1 MKMIFALVLM
11 LFLFLTAVPLLAATS
26 DVTLAWDAS
35 VDEAIITNYELGWG
49 TAKGTYTNF
58 VTAGLLHEK
67 TLTLADGTWYIAARA
82 KDARG
87 VVSVW
92 SNEVSIVLRTTL
104 YAPSN
109 LRNTRVIITIPPPV
123 QAVVK

>member
-1 MKMIFALVLM
+1 MKRFMLVL
-11 LFLFLTAVPLLAATS
+11 PLLILLVAAPLSAATS

-35 VDEAIITNYELGWG
+35 IDEASITNYELGWG
-49 TAKGTYTNF
+49 TVKGTYTNF
-58 VTAGLLHEK
+58 VLAGILHEK
-67 TLTLADGTWYIAARA
+67 TITLADGTWYIAARA

-87 VVSVW
+87 IVSVW

-109 LRNTRVIITIPPPV
+109 LRNTRVIITIPQPAALKVTP
-123 QAVVK
+123 